1 MTRTQTENI
10 KLGPTLEAH
19 FTGQSGHVQV
29 QARRPGGPSYKTF
42 ISPLI
47 FRQSKLERLSLT
59 KHFNRSLTFAGKAKT
74 YVAIKKI

>member
-47 FRQSKLERLSLT
+47 FRQSKLERLSVT
-59 KHFNRSLTFAGKAKT
+59 KTF
-74 YVAIKKI
+74 